1 MLDVP
6 TARSLLRETRPGRSA
21 DGYPPETRTQVTA
34 LARSLLASG
43 QSRNAVAHQ
52 LGLHG
57 GTLRRW
63 LQLPVAEALSFVP
76 VLVDER
82 DPEALGEPDEAQF
95 CLRGPSVPGLAL
107 TSPTGFRLEGLTLDD
122 AVTALRR
129 LS

>member
-1 MLDVP
+1 
-6 TARSLLRETRPGRSA
+6 
-21 DGYPPETRTQVTA
+21 
-34 LARSLLASG
+34 
-43 QSRNAVAHQ
+43 
-52 LGLHG
+52 
-57 GTLRRW
+57 
-63 LQLPVAEALSFVP
+63 LPVAEALSFVP